1 MELICSRLESGGH
14 SATGR
19 ETVLCAVVGGER
31 LELSQGIHGGHNAEA
46 ARTAAIIPFT
56 TVQQVD
62 VVPVTVAIKTYA
74 AVTAHWSGC
83 LKVSLKAGGARCQ
96 IDQCIN
102 AAAIG
107 GELRNLLTGDDVADF
122 AGIRLDVDHNRLDRD
137 RL

>member
-31 LELSQGIHGGHNAEA
+31 LELSQCIHGGHDAEA

-62 VVPVTVAIKTYA
+62 VVPVSVAVKTYST
-74 AVTAHWSGC
+74 VTAHWSGR
-83 LKVSLKAGGARCQ
+83 LKVALEAGSARCQ
-96 IDQCIN
+96 ID
-102 AAAIG
+102 
-107 GELRNLLTGDDVADF
+107 
-122 AGIRLDVDHNRLDRD
+122 
-137 RL
+137 